1 MVFAVGWNANAQ
13 TISPNVQFLACAFL
27 GVALLDFAHMS
38 SFPYMP
44 EFFRP
49 SYPGKAIDFWLAARS
64 MAAIALL
71 VTAVVPWNTSSKFPH
86 ILPLLLVLAL
96 VAVVGAAIIYY
107 PQLVPKTFVP
117 GEGLTSFKIAYEYV
131 LIAANLLAA
140 LLYFRAM
147 QRPRTFYASGLF
159 AASMIAA
166 MGEYFLTL
174 YWAISDVYNLLG
186 HIYKIV
192 AYWFLYRALFV
203 ETIQQ
208 PYRQLQDSEVKLGA
222 TPRLSL

>member
-1 MVFAVGWNANAQ
+1 MKIHPSHLNEERSDLRVVFFFALVLVAVVAAPRLPGVEGIAGYPALHLACEVLAVTVAVMVFAVGWNANAQ

-96 VAVVGAAIIYY
+96 VAVVGAAIIY
-107 PQLVPKTFVP
+107 
-117 GEGLTSFKIAYEYV
+117 
-131 LIAANLLAA
+131 
-140 LLYFRAM
+140 
-147 QRPRTFYASGLF
+147 
-159 AASMIAA
+159 
-166 MGEYFLTL
+166 
-174 YWAISDVYNLLG
+174 
-186 HIYKIV
+186 
-192 AYWFLYRALFV
+192 
-203 ETIQQ
+203 
-208 PYRQLQDSEVKLGA
+208 
-222 TPRLSL
+222 